1 MSEEIKLELD
11 TTPSLTLEPFAEE
24 KPAPVEEKAQPVS
37 VEQTPLTPEEQKM
50 VDDFAQKRAGDVLRR
65 RRPKENC

>member
-37 VEQTPLTPEEQKM
+37 VEQTPLTPEEREALQPKK
-50 VDDFAQKRAGDVLRR
+50 KRSRKKA
-65 RRPKENC
+65 E